1 MRNRYHFRGSLSHHI
16 DTHGFWV
23 YLASCTSNYQP
34 EQVSALSLHI
44 FHFIMVYNYFDMWV
58 KGSSLD
64 IGRYHIA
71 VPHFDI
77 AVLMVPGYGSH
88 HGVSN
93 NMQDQFF

>member
-1 MRNRYHFRGSLSHHI
+1 
-16 DTHGFWV
+16 
-23 YLASCTSNYQP
+23 
-34 EQVSALSLHI
+34 
-44 FHFIMVYNYFDMWV
+44 MVYKYFDMWV

-77 AVLMVPGYGSH
+77 AVLMVPGYGSQ

>member
-1 MRNRYHFRGSLSHHI
+1 
-16 DTHGFWV
+16 
-23 YLASCTSNYQP
+23 
-34 EQVSALSLHI
+34 
-44 FHFIMVYNYFDMWV
+44 MWV

-77 AVLMVPGYGSH
+77 AVLMVPGYGLH

-93 NMQDQFF
+93 NMQDHGSYSLNINRGGSCVYLVSGTLHYSPE